1 MKVKNL
7 LIPFSIIVSGVCFL
21 IGTVFIANSITEANA
36 IKRIELNKEA
46 VPEKQLFSESELAS
60 YLGLVEDEL
69 YKLISKDQSV
79 PFIKIEDEVYY
90 PKKAIDEW
98 LLSGEGKYTKEVTE

>member
-1 MKVKNL
+1 MKNL
-7 LIPFSIIVSGVCFL
+7 LLPASIIVSGICIL
-21 IGTVFIANSITEANA
+21 IGTIFIANSIKEANE
-36 IKRIELNKEA
+36 IKRIELNKE
-46 VPEKQLFSESELAS
+46 VIPEKQLFSESELAS
-60 YLGLVEDEL
+60 YLGLDEGEL
-69 YKLISKDQSV
+69 NKLISKDDSV